1 MLFGATLQA
10 AVTILVAT
18 ALATYVWLRAART
31 PLRRPLLG
39 LILALIMWSGGVIWR
54 FSANTDP
61 VAFVGLLITWAG
73 VVCVPPCWFLLASN
87 YARVRTLDRWP
98 KLALALFAPAA
109 LSWISVATNP
119 WHGLF
124 FRSFRLHGVPERG
137 PLFFASLTYSYAL
150 VLAGIGLYLV
160 APRRTAGPSSR
171 RDSLLLVLAALLPTL
186 ASALFVSGVLA
197 IPYDPT
203 PGTFLCSLLIFTFG
217 VFRYQLLDALPLA
230 RGDTVDFLREG
241 VVIADPSG
249 QVIDSNRAAVALHGR
264 SQGDSRGMRL
274 AELLSPLGVDM
285 QALMAVQQ
293 RFESLPPDARP
304 VSIEL
309 CGHGDRRIELA
320 ARCLSRPDGVVLGRL
335 AVLRDRTDEH
345 RSEALLRQSQK
356 LETVGRLVA
365 GVAHEVNNPL
375 AFVRA
380 NLNHMERVSEA
391 LAKRIADG
399 PRSEE
404 IQELV
409 ELPQIVSECLDG
421 IDRIKRIVD
430 AMRRF
435 SRPHGEAFAPVDL
448 NEVVRVA
455 LRIVE
460 LHRNERVAV
469 EAQLSA
475 DLPDVHGSA
484 TRLEQVVVN
493 LLMNAKQALDGRTT
507 GRIAVVTRRAGA
519 FVEVEVGDDGPGVLP
534 EHRDRIFDPFFTT
547 KGPEQGTGLGL
558 SIAHDI
564 VREHGASLELLHGE
578 AEGARF
584 VARFPL
590 PPT

>member
-1 MLFGATLQA
+1 MMFGATLQA

-31 PLRRPLLG
+31 PLRGPLLG
-39 LILALIMWSGGVIWR
+39 LLLALILWSSGVIWR
-54 FSANTDP
+54 FAARADS
-61 VAFVGLLITWAG
+61 VAFLGMLITWAG
-73 VVCVPPCWFLLASN
+73 VACVPPCWFLLASR
-87 YARVRTLDRWP
+87 YARVRALDRRP
-98 KLALALFAPAA
+98 GLALVLFTPAA
-109 LSWISVATNP
+109 MSWISIATNP
-119 WHGLF
+119 WHELF
-124 FRSFRLHGVPERG
+124 YRSFSAHGLQNRG
-137 PLFFASLTYSYAL
+137 PLYYAALAYGYSL
-150 VLAGIGLYLV
+150 VLAGIGLFLI
-160 APRRTAGPSSR
+160 APRRTAGAAPR
-171 RDSLLLVLAALLPTL
+171 RDAMLVAVAALLPT
-186 ASALFVSGVLA
+186 ALSLLYVARILP

-203 PGTFLCSLLIFTFG
+203 PGTFLLSLVVFIFG

-230 RGDTVDFLREG
+230 RGDTVDYLREG
-241 VVIADPSG
+241 IVIADPSG
-249 QVIDSNRAAVALHGR
+249 HVIDSNRAAVALLGR
-264 SQGDSRGMRL
+264 SASASRGMRL
-274 AELLSPLGVDM
+274 AEVLAPLGVDSETLAAA
-285 QALMAVQQ
+285 QTC
-293 RFESLPPDARP
+293 FESLPADARAA
-304 VSIEL
+304 SIEL
-309 CGHGDRRIELA
+309 RGHGDRRIEIA

-380 NLNHMERVSEA
+380 NLNHLERVSEE
-391 LAKRIADG
+391 LVKRIGAQAHG
-399 PRSEE
+399 AQ

-409 ELPQIVSECLDG
+409 ELPQIVAECLDG

-460 LHRNERVAV
+460 LHRNERVVV
-469 EAQLSA
+469 EAQLSE
-475 DLPDVHGSA
+475 DLPRVHGSA
-484 TRLEQVVVN
+484 TRLEQVLVN
-493 LLMNAKQALDGRTT
+493 LLMNAKQALEGRET
-507 GRIAVVTRRAGA
+507 GRIAVVTRRAGDH
-519 FVEVEVGDDGPGVLP
+519 VEIEVADDGPGILA
-534 EHRDRIFDPFFTT
+534 EHRDRVFDPFFTT

-564 VREHGASLELLHGE
+564 VREHDAVLELLPSG
-578 AEGARF
+578 ASGARF
-584 VARFPL
+584 RARFPL
-590 PPT
+590 PPV

>member
-1 MLFGATLQA
+1 MMFGATLQA

-31 PLRRPLLG
+31 PLRGPLLG
-39 LILALIMWSGGVIWR
+39 LMLALILWSSGVIWR
-54 FSANTDP
+54 FAAHTDS
-61 VAFVGLLITWAG
+61 VAFVGMLITWAG
-73 VVCVPPCWFLLASN
+73 VVSVPPCWFLLASR
-87 YARVRTLDRWP
+87 YARVRALDRRP
-98 KLALALFAPAA
+98 GLALVLFTPAA
-109 LSWISVATNP
+109 LSWISIATNP
-119 WHGLF
+119 WHELFYRGFTAQGLA
-124 FRSFRLHGVPERG
+124 GRG
-137 PLFFASLTYSYAL
+137 PLYYAALAYGYSL

-160 APRRTAGPSSR
+160 APRRTAGAAPR
-171 RDSLLLVLAALLPTL
+171 RDALLVAFAALLPTI
-186 ASALFVSGVLA
+186 ASLLYVTGALA

-203 PGTFLCSLLIFTFG
+203 PGTFLCSLVIFTFG

-241 VVIADPSG
+241 VVIADPG
-249 QVIDSNRAAVALHGR
+249 GHVIDSNRAAVALLGR
-264 SQGDSRGMRL
+264 TAGDSRGMRL
-274 AELLSPLGVDM
+274 AELLSPIGVDIET
-285 QALMAVQQ
+285 LITVQE

-304 VSIEL
+304 VSMEV
-309 CGHGDRRIELA
+309 CGHGDRRIEIA

-380 NLNHMERVSEA
+380 NLNHLERVSED
-391 LAKRIADG
+391 LVKRIAG
-399 PRSEE
+399 NAGLEE
-404 IQELV
+404 IQELT
-409 ELPQIVSECLDG
+409 ELPQIVAECLDG

-460 LHRNERVAV
+460 LHRNERVVV
-469 EAQLSA
+469 EARLGEG
-475 DLPDVHGSA
+475 LPRIHGSA
-484 TRLEQVVVN
+484 TRLEQVLVN
-493 LLMNAKQALDGRTT
+493 LLMNAKHALEGRDT
-507 GRIAVVTRRAGA
+507 GRVAVVTRRVGDR
-519 FVEVEVGDDGPGVLP
+519 VEVEVCDDGPGVLP
-534 EHRDRIFDPFFTT
+534 EHRDRVFDPFFTT

-564 VREHGASLELLHGE
+564 VREHDAVLELLPSE
-578 AEGARF
+578 RSGARF
-584 VARFPL
+584 LVRFPL
-590 PPT
+590 PPS